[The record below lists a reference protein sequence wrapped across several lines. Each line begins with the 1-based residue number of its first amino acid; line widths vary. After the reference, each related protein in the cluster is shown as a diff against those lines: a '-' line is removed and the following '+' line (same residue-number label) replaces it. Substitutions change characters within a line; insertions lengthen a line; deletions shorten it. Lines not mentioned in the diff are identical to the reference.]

1 MSAYKKKAYPKH
13 REAEKSQLLFLHS
26 SDVDVSGTHTLH
38 VTFTHLIPD
47 PQTRSHGRIGPGAQ
61 AKEQRTVCLW
71 KLSVGGRVLLELL
84 QGPFLLQ
91 SAAVDSDDAVCGS
104 PVIWR

>member
-1 MSAYKKKAYPKH
+1 MSAYKKKAHPKH

-47 PQTRSHGRIGPGAQ
+47 PQTRSHGVSGLEHKLKNSKQYVYGNF
-61 AKEQRTVCLW
+61 LW
-71 KLSVGGRVLLELL
+71 VGGFSWSSFRARSCSKAPLWARMMRFVGLL
-84 QGPFLLQ
+84 
-91 SAAVDSDDAVCGS
+91 
-104 PVIWR
+104 